1 MMRATLLCA
10 VLACAQLHAGEIRG
24 RVLDPSGAA
33 VQGARVS
40 AIQTSANSPSVS
52 VSREDGSYEIQNLSA
67 GEWLIDA
74 QAAGFGSS
82 AAERVVVDARGAAT
96 LDLKL
101 QLQRVSTQ
109 VQVTA
114 AGGAQTVDEQAKA
127 LTVIDAQQISDRGEF
142 SVAEAIRNVPGIRVQ
157 QLGGPGSLV
166 RVLSRGM
173 RPNDTSLL
181 IDGFRLRDAGSPQGD
196 ATAFLGD
203 LLLVDTDR
211 IEVLRGS
218 GASLY
223 GTHATGGVIN
233 IITAS
238 GDPGTHGEVG
248 AEGGGLG
255 LFRGFAKV
263 SGSALRDQ
271 RLRYSLGA
279 AHLNVTRGVD
289 GNDRSRNSVLHGL
302 LQYRIGAATEI
313 SGRILANDS
322 FAQLNDTPYAAASL
336 SDAAIVPAIAN
347 VTFIASP
354 DDPDSRR
361 AAGYLSGLFALTHT
375 WSPAVSTRVSY
386 QAVTT
391 RRDNRDGPA
400 GIRFEPETNTSDR
413 FDGRLDTM
421 QARTDLHIFR
431 NWITAGY
438 EWEREAFDSISQPAN
453 ARLRVH
459 QASHSAFAQDQLQL
473 LDRRLQI
480 SFSGRLQDFQLNQ
493 PRFSDNTNVYQAVKL
508 QRPPRALT
516 GDVAIAYFAQ
526 GSGTKLR
533 AHAGNG
539 YRIPSLYERFGGSYF
554 GGFSVFGD
562 PELRPER
569 LLAIDAG
576 FDQYLGAR
584 ARVSATYF
592 YTRIQ
597 ESIVFDFS
605 GLITPETDRYGR
617 FGGYRNTG
625 GGLARGLELS
635 LESNP
640 MRSLTLRSSYT
651 FTNADERRSI
661 FSTGI
666 LRSVRVSDHM
676 FTGTA
681 TQRFGRSFDVTFDV
695 FAASNYLLNFGTR
708 AFSFDG
714 PVKADIAMN
723 YTRALTD
730 TTSLRVFTRVD
741 NFLNR
746 TYYEDGFRTP
756 KAWATVGM
764 KYLF

>member
-1 MMRATLLCA
+1 MLCA
-10 VLACAQLHAGEIRG
+10 ILGCARLHAGEIFG
-24 RVLDPSGAA
+24 RVLDPSGSA
-33 VQGARVS
+33 VPGARVS
-40 AIQTSANSPSVS
+40 AMQQSSGTPSVAIS
-52 VSREDGSYEIQNLSA
+52 QDDGSYRIKNLSS
-67 GEWLIDA
+67 GDWLVDA
-74 QAAGFGSS
+74 QAAGFGFS
-82 AAERVVVDARGAAT
+82 AAERITVDSGAAT
-96 LDLKL
+96 LDLTL

-127 LTVIDAQQISDRGEF
+127 LTVIDTLQIGDRAEF

-181 IDGFRLRDAGSPQGD
+181 IDGFRLRDAASPQGD
-196 ATAFLGD
+196 ATAVLGD

-218 GASLY
+218 GSSLY

-233 IITAS
+233 VITAN
-238 GDPGTHGEVG
+238 GDPGTHGELG
-248 AEGGGLG
+248 IEGGGLG

-263 SGSALRDQ
+263 SASALAEQ

-279 AHLNVTRGVD
+279 THLNVTSGVD
-289 GNDRSRNSVLHGL
+289 GNDRARNSAMQGL
-302 LQYRIGAATEI
+302 LQYRFGPATEV
-313 SGRILANDS
+313 SGRILASDN

-336 SDAAIVPAIAN
+336 PDIPIVPAIAN
-347 VTFIASP
+347 TTFIPSP

-361 AAGYLSGLFALTHT
+361 AAGYFSGLLALTHS
-375 WSPAVSTRVSY
+375 WSPSVSTRFSY
-386 QAVTT
+386 QGVST
-391 RRDNRDGPA
+391 RRDNRDGP
-400 GIRFEPETNTSDR
+400 GGTYFEPETNTSDR
-413 FDGRLDTM
+413 FNGRLDTA
-421 QARTDLHIFR
+421 QARVDLHTLR

-438 EWEREAFDSISQPAN
+438 EWEREKFDSISQPAN
-453 ARLRVH
+453 ATLRVN
-459 QASHSAFAQDQLQL
+459 QASHSAFAQNQLQL
-473 LDRRLQI
+473 LERRLQI
-480 SFSGRLQDFQLNQ
+480 SFSGRMQDFRLNQ
-493 PRFSDNTNVYQAVKL
+493 PQFSDNTNVYQMVKL
-508 QRPPRALT
+508 ARPPRALT

-526 GSGTKLR
+526 GAGTKLR

-576 FDQYLGAR
+576 FDQYLGSRAR
-584 ARVSATYF
+584 ASATYF

-597 ESIVFDFS
+597 EAIVFDFS
-605 GLITPETDRYGR
+605 GLITPETDPYGR

-640 MRSLTLRSSYT
+640 VRSLTVRASYT

-661 FSTGI
+661 FSTGV
-666 LRSVRVSDHM
+666 LRSPRVSSHM

-681 TQRFGRSFDVTFDV
+681 TQRFGRSVDVTFDV
-695 FAASNYLLNFGTR
+695 FAASDYLLNFGTR

-714 PVKADIAMN
+714 PVKADLALN

-730 TTSLRVFTRVD
+730 RTSLRVFTRVD

-756 KAWATVGM
+756 KAWATAGI